1 MYCVYIIYSR
11 KLNRFY
17 TGTTDNFKIRLIQHN
32 SKTYPNSFT
41 CKGIPWISYH
51 IIDNLTSKQ
60 AYDIERHIK
69 KMKSKKYLNT
79 QKSLL
84 NCVTSILNKFNARCF
99 NPDKHRG
106 SRGSEK
112 AIRND
117 GFFYFRLSI
126 YILSN

>member
-32 SKTYPNSFT
+32 SKTYLNSFT
-41 CKGIPWISYH
+41 CKGIPWIAYH

-69 KMKSKKYLNT
+69 KMKSKKYIEN
-79 QKSLL
+79 LL
-84 NCVTSILNKFNARCF
+84 KYPEIIVKLRNEY
-99 NPDKHRG
+99 
-106 SRGSEK
+106 SE
-112 AIRND
+112 
-117 GFFYFRLSI
+117 
-126 YILSN
+126 